1 MNTVLPSIVAFALAL
16 TAGMVAHRLAHWVR
30 VPDVVLALVL
40 GVAMGPLGLGMLQ
53 QGRLPFDWIMTVGA
67 VLILYEGAR
76 RANTAVLAK
85 IWDAVALLS
94 TLGVLISALIM
105 AFLAHLL
112 MGWTLAR
119 GLLLGAVL
127 APTDPASIVS
137 VLHASGARHRLTQL
151 VTLEAAT
158 NDATG
163 ASLALVLIAS
173 GANGTEVRWAGLAL
187 TVALRLLVGALVGA
201 ACGLGAALA
210 EQRWRTHS
218 GEEQEHGALVLVT
231 AAIMAY
237 ALASVLGG
245 SGFFAAYAAGLAE
258 RNAGRL
264 WSRPPGPG
272 GVPSLTMLSL
282 GSRTLI
288 FVLLGASVNAKGLAG
303 WPTALLVVAGLML
316 VARPLSVFVSLLL
329 ARQARVSWR
338 EMAAVS
344 WVRETG
350 VIPAALASVVAA
362 GGSLAG
368 RFIATVVVLAAL
380 VTVLVQ
386 GTTTRW
392 WIRRLDVGAT
402 ARTEVDADASG

>member
-1 MNTVLPSIVAFALAL
+1 MRMNSVLPSIVAFALAL
-16 TAGMVAHRLAHWVR
+16 MAGLVAHRLAHRVR

-40 GVAMGPLGLGMLQ
+40 GVAIGPLGIGLLQ
-53 QGRLPFDWIMTVGA
+53 PGRLPFDWIMTVGA

-76 RANTAVLAK
+76 RANTAVLRE

-94 TLGVLISALIM
+94 TVGVLMSAFITAL
-105 AFLAHLL
+105 LVHLF
-112 MGWTLAR
+112 MGWSLAR

-127 APTDPASIVS
+127 APTDPASILAI
-137 VLHASGARHRLTQL
+137 LHSSGARHRLAQL

-173 GANGTEVRWAGLAL
+173 GARGTGVHWAGLAV
-187 TVALRLLVGALVGA
+187 TVALRLLVGAVVGMGCGFGA
-201 ACGLGAALA
+201 AAA
-210 EQRWRTHS
+210 EERWRTHS
-218 GEEQEHGALVLVT
+218 GEGQEHEALVLVT

-245 SGFFAAYAAGLAE
+245 SGFFAAYAAGMVE

-264 WSRPPGPG
+264 WHQPLGPA
-272 GVPSLTMLSL
+272 GVPSLTMLSI
-282 GSRTLI
+282 GSRTII
-288 FVLLGASVNAKGLAG
+288 FVLLGASITAGGLAG
-303 WPTALLVVAGLML
+303 WRSALLVVAGLIL
-316 VARPLSVFVSLLL
+316 IARPVSVFVSLLL

-350 VIPAALASVVAA
+350 VIPAALASVVVADGA
-362 GGSLAG
+362 PAG
-368 RFIATVVVLAAL
+368 RFIATAVVLAAL

-392 WIRRLDVGAT
+392 WIRRLGVGST
-402 ARTEVDADASG
+402 ARTDADGIH